1 MTTEI
6 AARDVV
12 TTQIRRA
19 LPRLAQIDGF
29 SAALGGAVSRGG
41 ARLVLSELHSMRC
54 ELLRGI
60 VIEPGIGL
68 GGRVLQYRR
77 PVAVDDYVESTTI
90 THQFDRA
97 VAADRIRAA
106 IALPVRVQGAVR
118 AVVYGAARTPTA
130 FGDRTVDA
138 AMTVARQL
146 AHDIAVEEQV
156 QRRLERILT
165 EQRHRA
171 RGDLAPLTGRD
182 VAELNAELVAIAAAV
197 TDPDLRDRLVALS
210 DRLSGGE
217 EAKAAR
223 SMVRLSRREVDV
235 LIQLAAGCTNREIA
249 DRLSVL
255 PTTVKTHLKNAMRK
269 LGARNRV
276 EAVSA
281 ARHAGLLR

>member
-1 MTTEI
+1 M
-6 AARDVV
+6 

-19 LPRLAQIDGF
+19 LPRLAQLDQFG
-29 SAALGGAVSRGG
+29 AALGGAVSRGG
-41 ARLVLSELHSMRC
+41 ARLVLSELHNLRC

-68 GGRVLQYRR
+68 GGRALECRR
-77 PVAVDDYVESTTI
+77 PVAVEDYLESTTI

-97 VAADRIRAA
+97 VAADQLRAA

-118 AVVYGAARTPTA
+118 AVVYGAARAPTA

-138 AMTVARQL
+138 AMAVTRQL

-156 QRRLERILT
+156 QRRLERILQ

-197 TDPDLRDRLVALS
+197 ADPDLRERLVALS

-217 EAKAAR
+217 TAQAAR
-223 SMVRLSRREVDV
+223 AMVRLSRREADV

-249 DRLSVL
+249 DRLSIL